1 MTTRQFVLFLSGLIM
16 PMLYQRMKFALNRL
30 SFHRTP
36 LREKI
41 GLNLHH
47 GHWGFLLAFI
57 SMNLLVFGVH
67 NIFSIGLAGFGWG
80 LMLDEII
87 PMLKMP
93 SPGRTLELEIYDRSR
108 SATIILVGVVA
119 LLALVFFL
127 IRR

>member
-1 MTTRQFVLFLSGLIM
+1 
-16 PMLYQRMKFALNRL
+16 MLYQRVKFTLYRL
-30 SFHRTP
+30 SFQRTP
-36 LREKI
+36 LRQKS

-57 SMNLLVFGVH
+57 SMNLLVFGVY
-67 NIFSIGLAGFGWG
+67 NDLAIGLAGFGWG

-108 SATIILVGVVA
+108 TATIILIGVVV

-127 IRR
+127 VRR